1 MINSVSV
8 QTLEFL
14 YAGLLGVGLGVLF
27 DVMRVLRSY
36 IPKSHAITAALDS
49 LFWFAAIIALLAFTM
64 TVSGG
69 RMRWYVLLG
78 VFSGGFVYIAALSEI
93 IYKVMRAVVVA
104 SRRILSL
111 LTRPIYL
118 ILRGVWRTAKKSEQ
132 KLCRKVRSLRRK
144 RRLAGDKKQKKKTKE
159 V

>member
-1 MINSVSV
+1 MINSVSA

-14 YAGLLGVGLGVLF
+14 YAGLLGVGLGVMF

-36 IPKSHAITAALDS
+36 IPRSRAITAVLDS

-78 VFSGGFVYIAALSEI
+78 AFSGGFVYVAALSEI
-93 IYKVMRAVVVA
+93 IFKVMCAVLMA
-104 SRRILSL
+104 LKRILSL

-118 ILRGVWRTAKKSEQ
+118 LLRSIWRTAKKSE
-132 KLCRKVRSLRRK
+132 RKMCHKARNLRRE
-144 RRLAGDKKQKKKTKE
+144 RRSAKGRKQKKEPKE